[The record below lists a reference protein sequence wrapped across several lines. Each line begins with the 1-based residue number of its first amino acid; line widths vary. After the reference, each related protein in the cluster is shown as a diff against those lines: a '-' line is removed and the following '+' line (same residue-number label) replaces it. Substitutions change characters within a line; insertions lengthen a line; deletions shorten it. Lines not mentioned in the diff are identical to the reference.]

1 MRIAFDRKK
10 TITISVIAALALILG
25 GAYLWYA
32 RTYGNAEKIVLTS
45 SEVVDYE
52 WKSIASSHGITGDY
66 LWSRTRQL
74 MIEDRE
80 DGTLIP
86 SSYMI
91 EGRLSYE
98 EAEESGVYLL
108 SDQARLLKLYVKT
121 SDRFKASDLRTEV
134 NNRFDMSEQPLDEK
148 AMWLEA
154 YLYYY
159 VSYGN
164 ADDYQKILDLISQI
178 FDESGLMRPEDISIA
193 SFDEGAFYSTATY
206 QGEEIPQSI
215 LESPAGTEYDSEL
228 VTVNAVKLSAVR
240 LSMIRDLEN
249 NGLLPA
255 GSYDRNLQIV
265 TGGVASDSIPL
276 YAYAYQV
283 LEDGSI
289 SYIYSGRTVAT
300 IDVGES
306 IATMRNLA
314 KVDALPDAS
323 LNWIR
328 NNILN
333 NGSIKST
340 YSIITGTTDGEEAY
354 DSYTDILAIAF
365 ETEDTDLYDRICTL
379 LGVRV
384 ATYSSSPALSMI
396 YRQQDDRFYFTAR
409 ENLEVSLALL

>member
-10 TITISVIAALALILG
+10 TIIISVIAALALILG

-32 RTYGNAEKIVLTS
+32 RTYGNAEKIVLSS

-66 LWSRTRQL
+66 LWNRTREL
-74 MIEDRE
+74 MIDGCE
-80 DGTLIP
+80 DGVLIP

-98 EAEESGVYLL
+98 EAEESGEYLL

-121 SDRFKASDLRTEV
+121 SDRFKASALRTEV
-134 NNRFDMSEQPLDEK
+134 NNRFDMNEQPLADK

-164 ADDYQKILDLISQI
+164 ADDYQRILDLKSLI
-178 FDESGLMRPEDISIA
+178 FDENGLMRPEEISIA
-193 SFDEGAFYSTATY
+193 AFDEGAFYSTASSN
-206 QGEEIPQSI
+206 GEELPQSI
-215 LESPAGTEYDSEL
+215 LETPAGTDYDSDL
-228 VTVNAVKLSAVR
+228 ITVSAVKLSAIR

-249 NGLLPA
+249 NGLLPV
-255 GSYDRNLQIV
+255 GSYDRNLQLV
-265 TGGVASDSIPL
+265 SGGVASDSIPL

-283 LEDGSI
+283 LDDGSI
-289 SYIYSGRTVAT
+289 GYIYSGTTVAT
-300 IDVGES
+300 IDVQES
-306 IATMRNLA
+306 IVTMRNLA
-314 KVDALPDAS
+314 KVDALPVES

-333 NGSIKST
+333 YGSMKTT
-340 YSIITGTTDGEEAY
+340 YYIVAGTTDGGEAY
-354 DSYTDILAIAF
+354 DSYTDILAIAYDC
-365 ETEDTDLYDRICTL
+365 EDMDLYDRMCTL

-396 YRQQDDRFYFTAR
+396 YRQRDDRFYFTAR
-409 ENLEVSLALL
+409 ENLEVSLALM

>member
-283 LEDGSI
+283 LE
-289 SYIYSGRTVAT
+289 
-300 IDVGES
+300 
-306 IATMRNLA
+306 L
-314 KVDALPDAS
+314 
-323 LNWIR
+323 IR
-328 NNILN
+328 
-333 NGSIKST
+333 S
-340 YSIITGTTDGEEAY
+340 
-354 DSYTDILAIAF
+354 
-365 ETEDTDLYDRICTL
+365 
-379 LGVRV
+379 
-384 ATYSSSPALSMI
+384 
-396 YRQQDDRFYFTAR
+396 
-409 ENLEVSLALL
+409 